1 MENYVALAV
10 AVHALAVA
18 IVNLTPTPK
27 DNARYSR
34 LSRLLVKGYRIVEL
48 VAGIVDSRR
57 VKH

>member
-1 MENYVALAV
+1 MALAV

-27 DNARYSR
+27 DNARYSQ